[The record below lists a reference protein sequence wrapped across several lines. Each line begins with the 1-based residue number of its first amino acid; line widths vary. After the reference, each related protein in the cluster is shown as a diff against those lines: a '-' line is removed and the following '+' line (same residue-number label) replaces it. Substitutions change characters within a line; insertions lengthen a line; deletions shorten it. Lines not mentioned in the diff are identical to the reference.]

1 MSGAPGTG
9 IVVVAAALGA
19 IVSLA
24 TKHEPGSLLGGF
36 VVAGALAAGF
46 AVRQRSAY
54 LLIPV
59 PALSYVVFALA
70 VGLLREQSAPSS
82 TGLTVNAAQWVAN
95 GFLTMAAATVLAVAI
110 TAGRWLLARYAGAA
124 GVGARRDPDAR
135 PGPEGRPPRQPRPDA
150 GPDVRPDGGPSPQWP
165 DDRWERR
172 APGDPLAQGAR
183 WAQGDE
189 LRGPG
194 YQQERGR
201 SDPRRQDPRRQDPRR
216 ADWDRRPPP
225 GPPSFGS
232 PRDLAAGR

>member
-1 MSGAPGTG
+1 MSGAQGTG

-19 IVSLA
+19 IVSVA

-70 VGLLREQSAPSS
+70 VGLLRDQSTSSS

-95 GFLTMAAATVLAVAI
+95 GFLTMAAATVVAAAI
-110 TAGRWLLARYAGAA
+110 TAGRWLLAHYAGAA
-124 GVGARRDPDAR
+124 GVGARGVPDGR

-150 GPDVRPDGGPSPQWP
+150 RPGPQWP
-165 DDRWERR
+165 DDRWDRR
-172 APGDPLAQGAR
+172 DPGDPLARGAS
-183 WAQGDE
+183 WAHGDE

-201 SDPRRQDPRRQDPRR
+201 SEPRREDRRR

>member
-1 MSGAPGTG
+1 
-9 IVVVAAALGA
+9 
-19 IVSLA
+19 
-24 TKHEPGSLLGGF
+24 
-36 VVAGALAAGF
+36 
-46 AVRQRSAY
+46 
-54 LLIPV
+54 
-59 PALSYVVFALA
+59 
-70 VGLLREQSAPSS
+70 
-82 TGLTVNAAQWVAN
+82 VNAAQWVAN

-124 GVGARRDPDAR
+124 GVGARRDPEAR
-135 PGPEGRPPRQPRPDA
+135 PGPEGRPPRQGRPDA
-150 GPDVRPDGGPSPQWP
+150 RPDVRSDVRSDARPDPQWP

-172 APGDPLAQGAR
+172 AQGDPLAQGAR
-183 WAQGDE
+183 WAHGGE

-201 SDPRRQDPRRQDPRR
+201 LDPRREDPRWEGRRR